1 MSVATTPVS
10 PGSPVMTGMATT
22 REAGDSATATSPS
35 ATGGGG
41 AGGSGT
47 RVNGSAGMTAATVAA
62 GAVSTMPT
70 GGKAGDMIRAGT
82 GTGIPG
88 VRDGVMSIATLIVVV
103 GAMTEASNAMTPTV
117 DVASTGTTAPAA
129 TGAPPGDTMTVPVV
143 AANTSPVASTAAET
157 MSPTTSRI
165 PVWTR

>member
-1 MSVATTPVS
+1 
-10 PGSPVMTGMATT
+10 
-22 REAGDSATATSPS
+22 
-35 ATGGGG
+35 
-41 AGGSGT
+41 
-47 RVNGSAGMTAATVAA
+47 MTAATVAA

-88 VRDGVMSIATLIVVV
+88 VRDGVTSIATLIVVV